1 MWYNMAAM
9 KLQKDKVRLKK
20 LSDEDSG
27 YMDASPAER
36 LSFIWELTEEL
47 WSLREKDRA
56 QQRLQRHVASLVRQ
70 QG

>member
-1 MWYNMAAM
+1 MAAM
-9 KLQKDKVRLKK
+9 RLQKDKARLKK

>member
-1 MWYNMAAM
+1 
-9 KLQKDKVRLKK
+9 
-20 LSDEDSG
+20 
-27 YMDASPAER
+27 MDASPAER
-36 LSFIWELTEEL
+36 LSFIWELTEEI

>member
-1 MWYNMAAM
+1 MAAM
-9 KLQKDKVRLKK
+9 RLQKDKVRLKK

-27 YMDASPAER
+27 YMNASPAER

-56 QQRLQRHVASLVRQ
+56 QQRLQRNVASLVRQ